1 MRPMLAMSALFSL
14 LLSACTGTETPP
26 PPPKAAAAAPEKT
39 VLDDQQKAIEKARA
53 VQGVIDEHAKKADD
67 PLKDAGG

>member
-1 MRPMLAMSALFSL
+1 MRPMLSASLVLAL
-14 LLSACTGTETPP
+14 LLTACTGTETPP
-26 PPPKAAAAAPEKT
+26 PKAAASAPEKT

-53 VQGVIDEHAKKADD
+53 VQGVIDEHTKKADD